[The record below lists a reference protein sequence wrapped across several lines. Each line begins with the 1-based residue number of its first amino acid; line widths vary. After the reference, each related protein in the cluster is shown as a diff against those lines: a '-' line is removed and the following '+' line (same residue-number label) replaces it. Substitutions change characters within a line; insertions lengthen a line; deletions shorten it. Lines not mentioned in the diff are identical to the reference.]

1 MKFYDIEQGSEEWF
15 ELRKGKFT
23 ASIFS
28 DLFMGKTT
36 KGYEKAI
43 YQVVFERLTG
53 ESPENFTNEW
63 MERGKELESEAIEK
77 YEMMT
82 FTKVSNGGFV
92 ELNEW
97 IGCSPDGFI
106 NDGLGDPKQLL
117 IEVKCPAFN
126 TMINYLLDKKL
137 PKIYEKQVQ
146 GQMYVTGAKW
156 CDFMCYHPKL
166 KPLIIRVE
174 RDETIIKEIEDKL
187 NESIEKVK
195 SIIKLLK

>member
-1 MKFYDIEQGSEEWF
+1 MKYDIEQGTEEWL

-23 ASIFS
+23 ASTFN
-28 DLFMGKTT
+28 DLFAAKTT

-43 YQVVFERLTG
+43 YKVVFERLTG
-53 ESPENFTNEW
+53 ESPENFTSDY
-63 MERGKELESEAIEK
+63 MERGKELEAEAREK

-82 FTKVSNGGFV
+82 FRKVSAGGFV
-92 ELNEW
+92 GINSW
-97 IGCSPDGFI
+97 VGCSPDGWVE
-106 NDGLGDPKQLL
+106 DGL

-146 GQMYVTGAKW
+146 GQLYVTGAEW

-166 KPLIIRVE
+166 KPLIIRIE
-174 RDETIIKEIEDKL
+174 RDEEMIKEIADKL
-187 NESIEKVK
+187 TESIEKAK
-195 SIIKLLK
+195 QLIKILK